1 VDRDTTIKQL
11 KSGGPSG
18 ARSRDLRIKRP
29 DCHFTLG
36 LGNSSAEITRV
47 FFREPRLNQ
56 HPLPTGKT
64 RGPTL
69 VFWKAEPAAWGA
81 S

>member
-1 VDRDTTIKQL
+1 MQRETTVKQA
-11 KSGGPSG
+11 KTGGPSG

-29 DCHFTLG
+29 ESTAPLQPV
-36 LGNSSAEITRV
+36 NSSTEITRV

-56 HPLPTGKT
+56 GPPWPRKN
-64 RGPTL
+64 RRPTL
-69 VFWKAEPAAWGA
+69 VFWKAEPISWGQ